1 MRIAIFGATSQ
12 IAKDLIQSFAKN
24 NENELILFARRP
36 EVVKQWL
43 EIVGLK
49 DRYVA
54 ADFSKFTQTDHFDAM
69 LNFVGV
75 GNPAQTVAMGAAIFD
90 ATYKYDELAL
100 NYVRQ
105 NNKCRYIFLS
115 SGAVYGASFDKP
127 VDQNS
132 KAEVSVNNLK
142 PQDWYA
148 VAKLYAEC
156 RHRALPDLAII
167 DIRVFNYFSRSQDMS
182 ARFLISD
189 ILRSIRDETV
199 LKTSSDYIVRDY
211 INPEDFHQLV
221 VQILSAPVVNS
232 VVDCYSRSPVDKTS
246 LLEALKDEF
255 GLKYE
260 IVQANVSVNAT
271 GNKPHYYSLNR
282 HAADFGYQPKFDSL
296 EGVLSEM
303 KYFHPEV

>member
-1 MRIAIFGATSQ
+1 MRIAILGATSQ
-12 IAKDLIQSFAKN
+12 IAKDIIQSFSKN
-24 NENELILFARRP
+24 NEHELILFARRP

-43 EIVGLK
+43 EIVKLK
-49 DRYVA
+49 DRYA
-54 ADFSKFTQTDHFDAM
+54 TADFSKFSQTDHFDAI

-90 ATYKYDELAL
+90 VTYKYDEMAL
-100 NYVRQ
+100 DYVRR

-132 KAEVSVNNLK
+132 KAEVSINNLK
-142 PQDWYA
+142 SQDWYA

-167 DIRVFNYFSRSQDMS
+167 DIRVFNYFSRSQDIA

-189 ILRSIRDETV
+189 IVRSIRDETV

-221 VQILSAPVVNS
+221 VRLLSTPVVNS

-246 LLEALKDEF
+246 LLEALKDKF

-271 GNKPHYYSLNR
+271 GNKPHYYSLNHR
-282 HAADFGYQPKFDSL
+282 AADFGYQPKFDSL
-296 EGVLSEM
+296 EGVLNEM
-303 KYFHPEV
+303 KYF